1 MKHVFILKPFIWPV
15 DKVGWIGIK
24 VFLKQSQRVAL
35 FRFLTFG
42 LTHKLDD
49 LNQLIQD
56 KSATY
61 FS

>member
-1 MKHVFILKPFIWPV
+1 MDWHQS
-15 DKVGWIGIK
+15 
-24 VFLKQSQRVAL
+24 FLKQSQRVAL

-49 LNQLIQD
+49 LNQLIPD